1 MPILGMHFA
10 GCEIKNDTEVDMY
23 IVRSVDWNTFAKTV
37 GVIGGAIAVVSLVGG
52 AAAAAAGAAAA
63 AEGAAAAAAEGAAAA
78 VAGAAG
84 DAADVIITGA
94 AAAAAA
100 AAKGAVTAG
109 LMSAGST
116 WTIVGVTGGSLG
128 VVSGLLS
135 FSSDQKKQLDHDF
148 KIAADGTDV
157 IVHTDKSI
165 MDIVEENSDKSLAEA
180 MNMTEN
186 QVRRIKKVIKDHK
199 YGAKRI
205 APGKSFKFDT
215 GCFSTWKAHVITEN
229 LEEGVA
235 DVWTSFW
242 YGNYSQYKAS
252 TLWKNISAKK
262 FEIAIHKDKKA
273 A

>member
-23 IVRSVDWNTFAKTV
+23 IVRSVDWNTVAKTV
-37 GVIGGAIAVVSLVGG
+37 GVVGGAIAVVSLVGG
-52 AAAAAAGAAAA
+52 AAAAGAAAA
-63 AEGAAAAAAEGAAAA
+63 AEGAAAAAAS
-78 VAGAAG
+78 AAG
-84 DAADVIITGA
+84 DAAADVIITGA

-100 AAKGAVTAG
+100 AADGLVTAG
-109 LMSAGST
+109 IMTAGNI
-116 WTIVGVTGGSLG
+116 WTIVGVTGASLG
-128 VVSGLLS
+128 VVSGLLN
-135 FSSDQKKQLDHDF
+135 FSPDQQKQLDHDF

-165 MDIVEENSDKSLAEA
+165 MDIVEENSDKSLAKA
-180 MNMTEN
+180 MNMTED
-186 QVRRIKKVIKDHK
+186 QVRQIKKVIKDHK

-252 TLWKNISAKK
+252 TLWKNISANK
-262 FEIAIHKDKKA
+262 FEIAVHKDKKA